1 MKKTSKPNPAGGGRS
16 VKAATPVSGTSSLFN
31 TVLRQCG
38 GLFATLV
45 LTFLCFGSVRA
56 QALSDSA
63 RVSLFTMLPGKQ
75 IHSMF
80 GHSAFGIYDPVNK
93 IDRVYNYGTFNF
105 GEPGFVWKFVRREL
119 DYKLSITTRDMMLR
133 EYQLDDRPV
142 IEQVLNLP
150 PWARE
155 SLFIF
160 LETNYLPENRYYRYD
175 FLFDNCSTR
184 LRDALISVLG
194 DDLTFNDIPA
204 GDTTYRHL
212 LDRYV
217 VDRPGIDWGFDLGLG
232 LPTDAVAGTHG
243 AQFLPDYLLQAFDE
257 ATLRFDGVKQPL
269 VASKTQ
275 LFNYRSKPD
284 LSNELGWLLWPAW
297 GIVLIVGILSLRSWS
312 GPQVWRAAPADALLF
327 GVAGLL
333 GLLMTFLWFFTEHA
347 VTKSNMNLLW
357 APPTHLLAALLL
369 FNREPTK
376 LLRLYLGLAIVF
388 TGLTLAA
395 LPILPQSIH
404 PVSAACMVLL
414 LMRALVLWR
423 RAAIGTT
430 APVRSSKS

>member
-1 MKKTSKPNPAGGGRS
+1 MKKTSKPCAAGGGRS
-16 VKAATPVSGTSSLFN
+16 VGAASPVSGGTRVIARLKQ
-31 TVLRQCG
+31 RCG
-38 GLFATLV
+38 GPLLALL
-45 LTFLCFGSVRA
+45 LTFLCAGSVQA

-63 RVSLFTMLPGKQ
+63 RVSLFTMLPGTQ

-80 GHSAFGIYDPVNK
+80 GHSAFGIYDPVNNF
-93 IDRVYNYGTFNF
+93 DRVYNYGTFNF

-119 DYKLSITTRDMMLR
+119 DYKLSITTREIMLS
-133 EYQLDDRPV
+133 EYRMEDRPV
-142 IEQVLNLP
+142 IEQVLNIP

-194 DDLTFNDIPA
+194 DDLTFRDIPA

-243 AQFLPDYLLQAFDE
+243 AQFLPDYLLEAFDA
-257 ATLRFDGVKQPL
+257 ATVRFDGVKQPL
-269 VASKTQ
+269 VSSKTQ
-275 LFNYRSKPD
+275 LFNYRNKPE
-284 LSNELGWLLWPAW
+284 LNNELGWLLWPAW
-297 GIVLIVGILSLRSWS
+297 GIVLVVGVFSLRSWR
-312 GPQVWRAAPADALLF
+312 GEQVWRRASADAVFF
-327 GVAGLL
+327 GISGLL
-333 GLLMTFLWFFTEHA
+333 GLLITFLWFFTEHA

-357 APPTHLLAALLL
+357 TPPTHLLAAYLL
-369 FNREPTK
+369 FNNRPTK
-376 LLRLYLGLAIVF
+376 LLRLYLGLAIVV
-388 TGLTLAA
+388 LALLLLA
-395 LPILPQSIH
+395 MPILPQSIH
-404 PVSAACMVLL
+404 PVSAACMALL

-423 RAAIGTT
+423 RAAIGTV
-430 APVRSSKS
+430 APARSSQA